1 MGVDGQ
7 INRCC
12 IARSAFAAGVAGE
25 GFFLHPSV
33 DSSFFV
39 SFKGGGLSV
48 GQPGFRAAFGKG
60 PATAAGLYQ
69 KKFDSRTTHAI
80 ADRRCLFTSA
90 QSPEMRQRDELGG
103 RRKSTSL
110 GPGNGQTRFSS
121 AHDSRV

>member
-12 IARSAFAAGVAGE
+12 IARTAFAAGVAGE
-25 GFFLHPSV
+25 GFFLHPPV
-33 DSSFFV
+33 DPSFFV
-39 SFKGGGLSV
+39 SLEGGGLSV

-80 ADRRCLFTSA
+80 ADSRYLFTSA
-90 QSPEMRQRDELGG
+90 QSSEMRQGDELGG
-103 RRKSTSL
+103 WREGTSF
-110 GPGNGQTRFSS
+110 GPGNGQTRFSC
-121 AHDSRV
+121 AHHSR